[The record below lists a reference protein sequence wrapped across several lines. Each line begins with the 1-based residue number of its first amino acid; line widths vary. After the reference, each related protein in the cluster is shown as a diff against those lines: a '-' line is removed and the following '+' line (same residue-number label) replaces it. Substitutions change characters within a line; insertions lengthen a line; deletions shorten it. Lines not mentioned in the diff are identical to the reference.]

1 MGLKRQLKNLTE
13 FSDNLYEAK
22 YRPEKEMK
30 ALFSLLL
37 ITLPIFMGFF
47 CQFYWLIS
55 GPLFI
60 YWIFLYI
67 KAWGFWKSLGWK
79 RWWMVLPTVVMGII
93 GLILALTEALVRFIG
108 WLINTFLFY
117 V

>member
-13 FSDNLYEAK
+13 FSDNPYEAK

-47 CQFYWLIS
+47 CQIYWLIS

-67 KAWGFWKSLGWK
+67 KAWGFCKALGWK